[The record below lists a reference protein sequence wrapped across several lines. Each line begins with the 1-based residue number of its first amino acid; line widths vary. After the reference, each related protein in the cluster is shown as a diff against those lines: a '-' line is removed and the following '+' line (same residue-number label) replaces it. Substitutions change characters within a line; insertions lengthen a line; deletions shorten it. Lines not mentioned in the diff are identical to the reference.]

1 MIALVA
7 ATLLVAAFL
16 QAFLQP
22 VASRAAIAKRAP

>member
-7 ATLLVAAFL
+7 ATLLAAALFH
-16 QAFLQP
+16 AFPQP